1 MHGFRTKER
10 KKWSSPQVMPHFTSS
25 CTFFQHL
32 ATSQNVLIITYWLGR
47 TALGPLSDPK
57 NPKDE
62 AVQLLRLEMQ
72 RCLNS
77 LKGKR
82 QKISQLQ
89 EELQRCQ
96 SQMNKLQTQLE
107 EAKLSSEVSSPN
119 QSLCLSWSMLTYLHK
134 ICRYVCN
141 IDLS

>member
-1 MHGFRTKER
+1 
-10 KKWSSPQVMPHFTSS
+10 MPHFTSS

-32 ATSQNVLIITYWLGR
+32 ATSQNVLIITYGLGR

-119 QSLCLSWSMLTYLHK
+119 QSLYLS
-134 ICRYVCN
+134 
-141 IDLS
+141 